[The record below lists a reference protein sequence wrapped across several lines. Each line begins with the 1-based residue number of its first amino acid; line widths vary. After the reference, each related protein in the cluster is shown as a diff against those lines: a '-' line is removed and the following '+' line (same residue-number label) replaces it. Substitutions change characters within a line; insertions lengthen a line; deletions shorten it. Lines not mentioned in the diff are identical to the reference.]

1 MKRILTTMTASI
13 VMAAAMNA
21 TVSADTVNSVDELN
35 DQAIATC
42 GPGNSQAV
50 LDCLVRYGKTDQPAG
65 KASDSREPKEPTET
79 TETGETK

>member
-1 MKRILTTMTASI
+1 MTASV
-13 VMAAAMNA
+13 VMAAAMSA

-65 KASDSREPKEPTET
+65 KASDSREPNERSEPTNQ